1 MYLEAAKEANVGLF
15 LKNFYIFFSPKFLY
29 KKLGNRPISMFSNIF
44 KQIYYFL
51 IYIEKKQLDISIT
64 IEYMF
69 AFIKFPKYNLAL
81 CTTAITT
88 V

>member
-1 MYLEAAKEANVGLF
+1 
-15 LKNFYIFFSPKFLY
+15 
-29 KKLGNRPISMFSNIF
+29 MFSNIF

-51 IYIEKKQLDISIT
+51 IYIEKKELDISIT

-69 AFIKFPKYNLAL
+69 AFIRFPKYNLAL